1 MSIKSLF
8 QIIIICFII
17 LIIGSVYV
25 KYFSAKQ
32 DIIQETVKS
41 ENNNLEKIKKLE
53 KKLLDLEIKNQELNN
68 KIENS
73 NSKNVLTDN
82 KKKVEDKKVV
92 KRKIETD
99 ENAIK
104 NEKKKVDSKNDESAM
119 KNEKKKVDSKN
130 DESAMKNEKKKVDT
144 KTIKNLVK
152 DVEYTSVDEK
162 GNKFYLLAN
171 SAKSNPNNND
181 ILDLDNVRGKIT
193 SDKRDTIYIVSD
205 YAQYDTINLNSKFY
219 ENVIINYQDKEINC
233 LNFDINMDTNKAV
246 AYNDVIITDPKS
258 IMKAGIVEFDL
269 KTKDIVINPENT
281 NSDIQ
286 VITN

>member
-1 MSIKSLF
+1 M
-8 QIIIICFII
+8 
-17 LIIGSVYV
+17 
-25 KYFSAKQ
+25 
-32 DIIQETVKS
+32 
-41 ENNNLEKIKKLE
+41 
-53 KKLLDLEIKNQELNN
+53 
-68 KIENS
+68 
-73 NSKNVLTDN
+73 
-82 KKKVEDKKVV
+82 
-92 KRKIETD
+92 
-99 ENAIK
+99 
-104 NEKKKVDSKNDESAM
+104 
-119 KNEKKKVDSKN
+119 
-130 DESAMKNEKKKVDT
+130 DT

-258 IMKAGIVEFDL
+258 IMRAGIVEFDL

-281 NSDIQ
+281 NSDVQ